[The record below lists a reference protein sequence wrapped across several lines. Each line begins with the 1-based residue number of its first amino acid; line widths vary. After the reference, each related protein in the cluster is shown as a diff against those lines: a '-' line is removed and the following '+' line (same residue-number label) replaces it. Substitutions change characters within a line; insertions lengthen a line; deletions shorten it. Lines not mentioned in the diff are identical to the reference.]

1 MVCPVC
7 RVDSTTTDV
16 CSFCRHPFETPQN
29 NAAQPT
35 AAMPPAIP
43 TLPVQAAPQTMQGLP
58 PHPAPPIG
66 LPPMQMTPGSPAVPT
81 MGLPPQYANA
91 PAPANYLQPTQAM
104 APQAPTPP
112 RTEQRVSLTGEVIE
126 VSVAP
131 PPTTVHS
138 PMQHGQP
145 LGANLGSHIQRYEP
159 VREIPSVVEEPGVC
173 WEKFLAIGLPI
184 LALSMLGVH
193 LYPGMAAWIG
203 LADLILLSTAMSGT
217 CAIPS
222 YDDNMMDI
230 GMALALCFFFGPVIA
245 GVALLVV
252 GLIRQEAAA
261 AVLSLISLICFLRL
275 TLGSVLV
282 TSPDM
287 NAGSFFTFHALFNPF
302 GFLNL
307 FAFSLLVFALGA
319 WMLGNLF
326 RPIGESL

>member
-1 MVCPVC
+1 MICPVC

-29 NAAQPT
+29 AAPQPT
-35 AAMPPAIP
+35 VAMPPVIP
-43 TLPVQAAPQTMQGLP
+43 TMPMQAAPQPTQGLP
-58 PHPAPPIG
+58 PHPAVQTVG
-66 LPPMQMTPGSPAVPT
+66 LPPMQMTPGSVAVPT
-81 MGLPPQYANA
+81 MGMPPQYQNA

-104 APQAPTPP
+104 APQVPVAP

-126 VSVAP
+126 VAVAP
-131 PPTTVHS
+131 PPTTVHT

-184 LALSMLGVH
+184 LALSMLAVH

-222 YDDNMMDI
+222 YDDSIADV
-230 GMALALCFFFGPVIA
+230 GLALALCFLFGPLIA
-245 GVALLVV
+245 GIALFITGLV
-252 GLIRQEAAA
+252 RQEPAV
-261 AVLSLISLICFLRL
+261 AVLSLISLVFFVRL
-275 TLGSVLV
+275 TLGAVLAS
-282 TSPDM
+282 SPDANVGAFAM
-287 NAGSFFTFHALFNPF
+287 FFGLFNLLAMVAFVITLGGWMF
-302 GFLNL
+302 GNI
-307 FAFSLLVFALGA
+307 
-319 WMLGNLF
+319 F
-326 RPIGESL
+326 RPVGESL